1 MPIFQ
6 RIFSPA
12 YGYARSV
19 TCILIGA
26 VLAIWPDMAAKTLVV
41 VLGIALMII
50 GGVSIAI
57 SYKQSESVFGNIMSF
72 NGLFSILF
80 GLLLVL
86 FTEFFISLI
95 MYIFGLLFILSG
107 ISELSGLISAGKY
120 SKISVAYYILPV
132 LVTVCGFI
140 LLFKPFQ
147 VERTIF
153 IFTGLALIVYGLS
166 ELFATLKVKKVY
178 QSQQI
183 EDAEYEEVSSET
195 LNNKDNNND

>member
-1 MPIFQ
+1 MTFFN

-12 YGYARSV
+12 YGYARAIA
-19 TCILIGA
+19 CIVIGLVMA
-26 VLAIWPDMAAKTLVV
+26 LWPDMAAKTLVV
-41 VLGIALMII
+41 ALGIVLII
-50 GGVSIAI
+50 VGGVSIAV
-57 SYKQSESVFGNIMSF
+57 SYKESDSLFGNIMSF

-80 GLLLVL
+80 GLVLVL
-86 FTEFFISLI
+86 FTDFFISLI
-95 MYIFGLLFILSG
+95 MYIFGLLFIVFG

-120 SKISVAYYILPV
+120 SKIPFGYFILPV

-153 IFTGLALIVYGLS
+153 MFTGCALIVYGLS

-178 QSQQI
+178 KSHQI
-183 EDAEYEEVSSET
+183 EDTEYEEVSSET
-195 LNNKDNNND
+195 LNNN